1 MMNQPCPKH
10 GTQEKPT
17 SHLWKDCFIMRE
29 YRNSIFS
36 RIIMARMPAQDPA
49 LIDMALEV
57 AVQALVFRAK
67 AIKAALISSLV
78 KGISSSSLVIR
89 VTQSS

>member
-1 MMNQPCPKH
+1 
-10 GTQEKPT
+10 
-17 SHLWKDCFIMRE
+17 MRE
-29 YRNSIFS
+29 YRNYIFF
-36 RIIMARMPAQDPA
+36 RIVMARMAAQDPA
-49 LIDMALEV
+49 LMVLVVEV

-89 VTQSS
+89 TIQSN